1 MTLSMPPSRLACE
14 LWLSLANSDWCVIPS
29 GEWPP
34 SPEAKPDGGSIFSD
48 GLFYLSLVT
57 SAFWLWRMKG
67 LRWRSASLLVLQQV
81 VLVAAG
87 FIAGMSVSGDWL

>member
-1 MTLSMPPSRLACE
+1 MLSMPSRPACE

-34 SPEAKPDGGSIFSD
+34 HPKQNLMGEHLLDTGFS
-48 GLFYLSLVT
+48 YLSLLPY

-67 LRWRSASLLVLQQV
+67 LRWLSASLLVLQQV

-87 FIAGMSVSGDWL
+87 FIAGMEA